1 MKVVHLAESD
11 FHLRPIEPDGDN
23 GVCKPKGGLWFSP
36 VETRSWEEYCKDNW
50 PSELEKARFEV
61 TCELDEKNILKIES
75 LDDINK
81 LPFLPRQIR
90 SMPTVDWQKLK
101 QSGVDAVYLTER
113 GYGIARSELFRN
125 FGSKANCFYTW
136 DVDSVVVL
144 NERCIK
150 SCQIKQRECSS

>member
-1 MKVVHLAESD
+1 MEITEFASPKVAFGFRRLKQEVGKNTVRIIGPLSLKKHA
-11 FHLRPIEPDGDN
+11 
-23 GVCKPKGGLWFSP
+23 
-36 VETRSWEEYCKDNW
+36 
-50 PSELEKARFEV
+50 FEV